1 MAGTASRPAAGALW
15 KRDSRIPQVL
25 LALALGAGFLDA
37 ASYLGFGHVFPA
49 NMTGNTVLLAVAAIR
64 GNPTHAAR
72 SVTALAGFAGGVALG
87 AAIVRRRGR
96 WPRRAAGI
104 FWLEC
109 VLLAALLFLWGV
121 AGTAAA
127 RYWLIA
133 LASAAMGGQS
143 VAVRASHVSGVQTTY
158 MTSTYQS
165 AVARLIFR
173 LRGIREENAGP
184 ALPGSAWIT
193 YGVGALIGALAESG
207 WGVSSVAVPLA
218 IVAAVAISAI
228 RNRSGVGMS

>member
-1 MAGTASRPAAGALW
+1 VARTAPRPAAGALW
-15 KRDSRIPQVL
+15 KRNSRIPQVL

-49 NMTGNTVLLAVAAIR
+49 NMTGNTVLLVVAAIR
-64 GNPTHAAR
+64 GNATHAAR

-87 AAIVRRRGR
+87 AAVVRRRGR
-96 WPRRAAGI
+96 WPRRAAGV
-104 FWLEC
+104 FWLESL
-109 VLLAALLFLWGV
+109 LLAALLVVWGV
-121 AGTAAA
+121 DGTPAA

-165 AVARLIFR
+165 AIARLIFK

-184 ALPGSAWIT
+184 ALPGSAWLT
-193 YGVGALIGALAESG
+193 YGLGALVGALAESG
-207 WGVSSVAVPLA
+207 WGVSAVAVPLA
-218 IVAAVAISAI
+218 IVLAVSVSAM
-228 RNRSGVGMS
+228 RARSGAGVA